1 MFWIKLVLSLALLA
15 LLGWILDWSAI
26 GAQLGR
32 VNPWYVAG
40 ACLLLLAGQV
50 LSAVRWAWIARGL
63 GLEVHTHRK
72 IQLYFLGMFLSLFLP
87 SIIGGDIV
95 RGYLLARDRND
106 AGWPAAASV
115 VLERL
120 NGVFGLLL
128 IVSITICL
136 VEVDAGWRLA
146 WLALAG
152 LAWLGMLLHPWWWP
166 IFCRLPTPE
175 RFSGWKR
182 LPLDGEV
189 FRRAWLLALPA
200 SVLFQL
206 MVVQAHVWLGQAAG
220 LQLDWSAYA
229 VLVCLVALASALPLS
244 LNGLGVR
251 EAGYVGL
258 AAYFG
263 GQPEAAASMAIL
275 WLFVLIVVAL
285 PGGMVLWRLGGVSAL
300 RRSRHE

>member
-1 MFWIKLVLSLALLA
+1 MFWIKLALSLALLA
-15 LLGWILDWSAI
+15 LLGWMLDWSAI
-26 GAQLGR
+26 GLQLGQA
-32 VNPWYVAG
+32 NPWYVAG

-63 GLEVHTHRK
+63 GLQVRTQRK

-95 RGYLLARDRND
+95 RGYLLARHRRD

-136 VEVDAGWRLA
+136 VEVDATWRLT
-146 WLALAG
+146 WLVMAG
-152 LAWLGMLLHPWWWP
+152 LAWFGMLLHPWWWP
-166 IFCRLPTPE
+166 MFCRFPVPE
-175 RFSGWKR
+175 RLSGWKR
-182 LPLDGEV
+182 LPLEGTA
-189 FRRAWLLALPA
+189 FHRAWLLALPA
-200 SVLFQL
+200 SVIFQL

-220 LQLDWSAYA
+220 LDLSWSAYA

-258 AAYFG
+258 AVYFG

-285 PGGMVLWRLGGVSAL
+285 PGGIVLWRLGGLSGL
-300 RRSRHE
+300 RHPSHE